1 MGVLEDITKMRRR
14 GLSDNDIVKNL
25 QDQGISPKAINDALN
40 QADIKKAVSEENQD
54 NDERGE
60 ELFSSQS
67 YHEGYG
73 KTQDVSEADAGTYYP
88 PQEQEYMGYES
99 QQPSGYD
106 YAGQGAGFDTST
118 IIEISEQVFL
128 EKIQRIQSKV
138 DEISN
143 FKEISES
150 RMDSLSERLKKI
162 ETIIDNL
169 QIAILEKIGSYGSNL
184 EGIKKEMSMM
194 QDSFGKIAESVSER
208 GRRKISDSS
217 DEEPAEKIEK
227 KIKEDVFS
235 SLKKI
240 SKRK

>member
-54 NDERGE
+54 NDGRGE

-67 YHEGYG
+67 YQEGYG

-118 IIEISEQVFL
+118 IIEFCEQVFL

-184 EGIKKEMSMM
+184 
-194 QDSFGKIAESVSER
+194 
-208 GRRKISDSS
+208 
-217 DEEPAEKIEK
+217 IENQ
-227 KIKEDVFS
+227 ITT
-235 SLKKI
+235 
-240 SKRK
+240 